1 MRAAVVYKTDNLLER
16 VTGLLKSMGIECET
30 YTTPSAELEKFDFI
44 ISVGGDGTILR
55 ILQKIKHCPPIF
67 GINTGRVG
75 LLTHSGPEN
84 FETELKNCVE
94 RFEIEE
100 FPRIRCRGRDK
111 LLALNEIAIV
121 SRKPSK
127 LIDVTVTVD
136 GEEIDS
142 LRCDGYIVSTQ
153 IGSTGYAFSA
163 GGPVVEPYLD
173 CLILIPIAPFRFGW
187 KPYLLRINRRVEI
200 EAENAV
206 VVADGQSSFEL
217 EGKVVIERSDWPAR
231 FFKKRGRFRR
241 LFEKVKSIG

>member
-1 MRAAVVYKTDNLLER
+1 M
-16 VTGLLKSMGIECET
+16 
-30 YTTPSAELEKFDFI
+30 
-44 ISVGGDGTILR
+44 
-55 ILQKIKHCPPIF
+55 
-67 GINTGRVG
+67 
-75 LLTHSGPEN
+75 
-84 FETELKNCVE
+84 
-94 RFEIEE
+94 
-100 FPRIRCRGRDK
+100 
-111 LLALNEIAIV
+111 
-121 SRKPSK
+121 
-127 LIDVTVTVD
+127 TVD

>member
-100 FPRIRCRGRDK
+100 FPRIRCRGEMSFSPSTRLQ
-111 LLALNEIAIV
+111 LLAGNL
-121 SRKPSK
+121 
-127 LIDVTVTVD
+127 
-136 GEEIDS
+136 
-142 LRCDGYIVSTQ
+142 
-153 IGSTGYAFSA
+153 
-163 GGPVVEPYLD
+163 
-173 CLILIPIAPFRFGW
+173 
-187 KPYLLRINRRVEI
+187 
-200 EAENAV
+200 
-206 VVADGQSSFEL
+206 QSS
-217 EGKVVIERSDWPAR
+217 
-231 FFKKRGRFRR
+231 
-241 LFEKVKSIG
+241 